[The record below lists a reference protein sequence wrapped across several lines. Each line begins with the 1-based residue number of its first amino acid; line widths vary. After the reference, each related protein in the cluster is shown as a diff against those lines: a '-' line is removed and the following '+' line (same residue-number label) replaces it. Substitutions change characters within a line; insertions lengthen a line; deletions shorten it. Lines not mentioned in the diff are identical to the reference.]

1 MAINKL
7 TESLLVKEIKQLSF
21 YTTKN
26 QNKTKKNNHASF
38 NIIK

>member
-21 YTTKN
+21 YTTKKKKK
-26 QNKTKKNNHASF
+26 KTKPYKF
-38 NIIK
+38 